1 MVADDDPVTRASL
14 SRHLQNAGFQTITAA
29 DGEQAMKNMRDEV
42 DVILLDLHMP
52 KASGWDCLEVIH
64 KTFPDSRVIVVTSS
78 GHVSDAVEAMKR
90 GASEYVTKP
99 FDPDDLLVQV
109 RLAVQTAKN
118 SKEHRGLKEV
128 VGRSLPTSDFA
139 SKSTV
144 MRRLLENASRV
155 AQLDS
160 TVLITGESGTGK
172 TTIARMIHQQ
182 GACGDGPFVAVN
194 CASLPRDLIE
204 AELFGHAKGAFT
216 GAIGDRPGRVEIAD
230 GGTLFLDEIGDL
242 PLELQPK
249 LLTFLQDRIIQRIG
263 SNKEMKVNV
272 RLIAATHQDL
282 SQMCDE
288 KRFRLDLFYRL
299 NVLSLEVPTVRER
312 MPDIPAIAETILHRI
327 ADRRGTETPTL
338 EDDALALMRSYH
350 WPGNIREMEN
360 VLESATVFCNESI
373 IGVDDLGIGAA
384 SSATADNENARP
396 AGSLAGKTL
405 AEIEKLAILETLE
418 SCGGNKAL
426 TARTLGISEK
436 SIYNKIRR
444 HGIAL

>member
-1 MVADDDPVTRASL
+1 
-14 SRHLQNAGFQTITAA
+14 
-29 DGEQAMKNMRDEV
+29 
-42 DVILLDLHMP
+42 
-52 KASGWDCLEVIH
+52 
-64 KTFPDSRVIVVTSS
+64 
-78 GHVSDAVEAMKR
+78 
-90 GASEYVTKP
+90 
-99 FDPDDLLVQV
+99 
-109 RLAVQTAKN
+109 
-118 SKEHRGLKEV
+118 
-128 VGRSLPTSDFA
+128 
-139 SKSTV
+139 
-144 MRRLLENASRV
+144 
-155 AQLDS
+155 
-160 TVLITGESGTGK
+160 
-172 TTIARMIHQQ
+172 
-182 GACGDGPFVAVN
+182 
-194 CASLPRDLIE
+194 
-204 AELFGHAKGAFT
+204 
-216 GAIGDRPGRVEIAD
+216 
-230 GGTLFLDEIGDL
+230 
-242 PLELQPK
+242 
-249 LLTFLQDRIIQRIG
+249 
-263 SNKEMKVNV
+263 MKVNV

-338 EDDALALMRSYH
+338 DDEALALMRSYH

-384 SSATADNENARP
+384 SSATADDENARP